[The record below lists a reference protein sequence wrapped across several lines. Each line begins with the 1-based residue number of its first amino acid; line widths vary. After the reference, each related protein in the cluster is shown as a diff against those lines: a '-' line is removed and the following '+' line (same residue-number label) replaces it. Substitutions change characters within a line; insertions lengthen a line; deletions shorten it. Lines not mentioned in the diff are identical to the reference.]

1 MGNGGPNTTTMRAGG
16 DHRLSHRRASY
27 RPEGW
32 RAIRVAR
39 NAAAHI
45 AASRIAAENIAASRI
60 GAVRT
65 VAGRIAAARIA
76 VGRTVAGRI
85 AAARIA
91 VGRNVVER
99 IAAFQ
104 TVAADRSRRPQTT
117 ALQKRRSSEA
127 TWGIILN
134 LLPKAI

>member
-39 NAAAHI
+39 N
-45 AASRIAAENIAASRI
+45 
-60 GAVRT
+60 
-65 VAGRIAAARIA
+65 
-76 VGRTVAGRI
+76 VAGRI

>member
-85 AAARIA
+85 AA
-91 VGRNVVER
+91 
-99 IAAFQ
+99 FQ